1 MMPKT
6 NGKTDCR
13 TEPFFRAARARQWP
27 AMALALLL
35 ILISSLAGH
44 AQQEKAAPEPPANA
58 APATQ
63 TPATQAEAE
72 QAAPAPEKPGSEK
85 SKPEKSSSPLGT
97 LERWMDKYTTDL
109 KDSLDASREKLRKLH
124 ESNEQATKDAAKDAA
139 EALKALSGVN
149 IVEGHEKCAI
159 APNGAADCQ
168 AAAEAICQAKGF
180 KTGKSAD
187 IQTKSKCSAQ
197 AFLSG
202 ASRREACVTETF
214 VVKASC
220 Q

>member
-1 MMPKT
+1 MTRKTDNKT
-6 NGKTDCR
+6 NSK
-13 TEPFFRAARARQWP
+13 TEPFFRDTRAWP
-27 AMALALLL
+27 WRAGVLALLVCL
-35 ILISSLAGH
+35 MPSLPGH
-44 AQQEKAAPEPPANA
+44 AQQGNA
-58 APATQ
+58 APATE
-63 TPATQAEAE
+63 TPAIEADAER
-72 QAAPAPEKPGSEK
+72 AAPAPEKPESEK
-85 SKPEKSSSPLGT
+85 SESEKSESEKSSSPLGT

-109 KDSLDASREKLRKLH
+109 KDSFDASQKKLRKLH

-139 EALKALSGVN
+139 DALKALSGVN
-149 IVEGHEKCAI
+149 IVEGREKCAI

-168 AAAEAICQAKGF
+168 AAAEAICQTKGF